1 MKYMLLALLLLF
13 ALSLSTQPLL
23 GAANVSPRASIPA
36 AITSGKKLQTGLSYY
51 IVPAMQTITKCGKY
65 ECLNA
70 EGLPLASIGESCPLD
85 VVVVQRSFGLPLS
98 FSPVN
103 PDEGVVIPMSTDLNF
118 IFSIGRTIC
127 AEYSPVW
134 KLDHFHAIGYP
145 GWKTIHN
152 WLMMLIRLFFVP
164 ACTFI
169 SSISAKMLVCLWM
182 RMAVGVWLLA
192 MFHAKSC
199 SSEPDQIKLLCNKC
213 MNEMCGTKQML
224 HEIVGKSNVK
234 I

>member
-1 MKYMLLALLLLF
+1 
-13 ALSLSTQPLL
+13 
-23 GAANVSPRASIPA
+23 
-36 AITSGKKLQTGLSYY
+36 
-51 IVPAMQTITKCGKY
+51 MQTITKCGKY

-134 KLDHFHAIGYP
+134 KLDHFDAIGYP

-152 WLMMLIRLFFVP
+152 WLMMLIRLFFGP

-192 MFHAKSC
+192 MFHTKSC